1 MCSPATCRQC
11 GKVTWSGC
19 GMHVSQVMAHVPSD
33 RRCTCR

>member
-19 GMHVSQVMAHVPSD
+19 GNHVAEVMAHVPQD
-33 RRCTCR
+33 RQCKCR